1 MPRDASEKNEDTEI
15 EIDLKE
21 VLRELWRKCPAI
33 LAVCVAGGLL
43 AGMITEFFIPQTYT
57 STTSI
62 LVLTKETTL
71 TSLADLQL
79 GSQLANDYEVLI
91 TARSVLNEVIENLGL
106 DMEYEELKNKITV
119 ENPTDTR
126 ILEISVKD
134 QSPTRARNIVN
145 ELASIASVYIGD
157 MMEVVPPKIVE
168 EGVVPQ
174 KRTSPSLPRNIVIG
188 VLLGFLVSGGLV
200 VGMTI
205 TDDTIK
211 GEEDVEK
218 YLGLST
224 LASVPDRRDFI
235 SGKKKK
241 RRRGKKKGSKK

>member
-1 MPRDASEKNEDTEI
+1 MPRDPSENNEDIEI

-21 VLRELWRKCPAI
+21 VFRALWHRCPAI
-33 LAVCVAGGLL
+33 LAVCLAGGIL
-43 AGMITEFFIPQTYT
+43 AGLITEFFIPPTYT

-91 TARSVLNEVIENLGL
+91 TARGVLNEVIDDLGL
-106 DMEYEELKNKITV
+106 EMDYEELKKKITV

-126 ILEISVKD
+126 ILEISVRD
-134 QSPTRARNIVN
+134 QNPTQARDIVN
-145 ELASIASVYIGD
+145 DLASVASVYIGD

-168 EGVVPQ
+168 EGIVPK
-174 KRTSPSLPRNIVIG
+174 KRTSPNFLQNVIIGVVIG
-188 VLLGFLVSGGLV
+188 LLVSGGIV
-200 VGMTI
+200 VGITI

-211 GEEDVEK
+211 DEEDVEK

-235 SGKKKK
+235 NGKKKK
-241 RRRGKKKGSKK
+241 KKRGKNKGSKR